1 MKLLD
6 IALKDT
12 LRSLR
17 APFSLAMMFVAPL
30 LVAGL
35 LYFAF
40 GSLASG
46 GELDLPEIDVY
57 VANLDQGQAGSGF
70 AAGEQLI
77 AFLEDEDLDF
87 VRTTRVADA
96 ASARRAVDNQEAEVA
111 VIVPADFSQA
121 AFSADRETSVT
132 LYEDP
137 TLTIAP
143 GVIEDLVRQFI
154 DGFAGAKIATDVT
167 ATQFR
172 EQGVEVGPG
181 LAQEVAQEYA
191 AWLEASD
198 HHHDQQERA
207 SGLEVRAP
215 TLQEGNRDRPLG
227 MIEPIMASMMIF
239 FVFFIGANAAESIV
253 REDQEGTL
261 ARLFTTPTARASIL
275 GGKYTAVVGT
285 LLIQILVL
293 LLVSSLLFGIRWGRP
308 LPVALLALG
317 LIACAAGFGVLLMSF
332 VRTTQQAG
340 PVMGGVLTIGGMLGG
355 LFTSGIPNLPAAFE
369 RVTLVTPQ
377 GWALRGWKL
386 AMAGG
391 AASDVLVPVLVM
403 LDTGLL
409 FLALG
414 VIVMRRRF
422 A

>member
-1 MKLLD
+1 MKVFN

-17 APFSLAMMFVAPL
+17 SPFSLAMMLVAPL

-40 GSLASG
+40 GSLTG
-46 GELDLPEIDVY
+46 GGDLEVPEIYVY
-57 VANLDQGQAGSGF
+57 VANLDQGLEGGGF
-70 AAGEQLI
+70 AAGEQLVT
-77 AFLEDEDLDF
+77 FLESEDLDF
-87 VRTTRVADA
+87 VRLVQVADA
-96 ASARRAVDNQEAEVA
+96 ERARAAVDNQDADVA
-111 VIVPADFSQA
+111 VIIPGDFSQA
-121 AFSADRETSVT
+121 ALTADRETSVA

-143 GVIEDLVRQFI
+143 AIVQDLLRQFV

-167 ATQFR
+167 VTQFR
-172 EQGVEVGPG
+172 QRGIEAEAG
-181 LAQEVAQEYA
+181 LGQEVAQQYA
-191 AWLEASD
+191 AWLESSD
-198 HHHDQQERA
+198 HHHGQEDRA
-207 SGLEVRAP
+207 NLDVRAP
-215 TLQEGNRDRPLG
+215 AGQDGGQERELA

-275 GGKYTAVVGT
+275 GGKVIAVIAT
-285 LLIQILVL
+285 LVIQIGVL
-293 LLVSSLLFGIRWGRP
+293 LLVSSLLFGIQWGSL
-308 LPVALLALG
+308 LPVVLLTVG
-317 LIACAAGFGVLLMSF
+317 LVVCAAGFGVLLMSF
-332 VRTTQQAG
+332 VRTTRQAG

-355 LFTSGIPNLPAAFE
+355 LFTSGIPNLPSAFE
-369 RVTLVTPQ
+369 DMTLVTPQ

-386 AMAGG
+386 VMAGG
-391 AASDVLVPVLVM
+391 GVGDVLLPTLVTFGAGLLCFGVAVLV
-403 LDTGLL
+403 L
-409 FLALG
+409 
-414 VIVMRRRF
+414 RKRF